1 MKTVVGVETRRTLAV
16 TWKDLTGE
24 GRSRSNVLAVVFF
37 AGTTLLLFAFAFGP
51 DPQALEQAGA
61 GVLWLTIFLS
71 GILVFNRSYQVELE
85 GGALEALLTYP
96 GSRRAI
102 FVGKLLANLVI
113 VFFVQAVVVPLSA
126 IFFHVSILEALPGV
140 LATLFFGTVGFVT
153 LGTFYAAISSRSRGR
168 DVLLPLLLFPMLIPL
183 LLAAVQ
189 ATGAYLD
196 GDAMGYGGAWLR
208 LIMAFD
214 LIFFTAAFW
223 AYEYVL
229 GE

>member
-1 MKTVVGVETRRTLAV
+1 MTGFGGVETRRALAV
-16 TWKDLTGE
+16 AWKDLVAE
-24 GRSRSNVLAVVFF
+24 GRARSNVLAVIFF
-37 AGTTLLLFAFAFGP
+37 AGTALLLFAFAFGP
-51 DPQALEQAGA
+51 DPQALRDAGA
-61 GVLWLTIFLS
+61 GVLWLTILLS
-71 GILVFNRSYQVELE
+71 GILVFTRSYQIELE

-96 GSRRAI
+96 GSRRSI

-113 VFFVQAVVVPLSA
+113 VFLVEAVVLPLTA
-126 IFFHVSILEALPGV
+126 VFFHVPILTALPGV
-140 LATLFFGTVGFVT
+140 LATLFLGTLGFVT

-189 ATGAYLD
+189 GTTAFLE

-208 LIMAFD
+208 LILAFD

-223 AYEYVL
+223 AFEYVI